1 MDLIRVAITEQ
12 DALARALGGL
22 ARDGA
27 VLVQGLVDVEFLRRL
42 HKRMD
47 ADTERLLEFCA
58 RIGGNP
64 GAPGH
69 LQQGAPTHPP
79 YLHRDVLAHPF
90 VWEMARELLGPE
102 ATLMYYCG
110 NTNCP
115 GSGAQEVHIDQPHA
129 NAAGQP
135 MSALSISIPVQDM
148 GPENGAIEL
157 WPGTHA
163 LPTEPKVAA
172 ADLEA
177 RRAVAPPIQPRARA
191 GDVLIR
197 NPCTWH
203 RGVSNPSEA
212 FRHMI
217 AVVIHRRPKGP
228 VDFDHSA
235 REFVE
240 AAGVPLNPRYGDRR
254 EEYLFGPLRW
264 VAEARSSGP
273 RESKPD
279 EGARPLVDV

>member
-1 MDLIRVAITEQ
+1 MELISVAMDEQ
-12 DALARALGGL
+12 DAHARALDGL

-27 VLVQGLVDVEFLRRL
+27 VLVRGLVDAEYLRMLRQ
-42 HKRMD
+42 RMD

-64 GAPGH
+64 GVPGH
-69 LQQGAPTHPP
+69 LQQGPPTHPP

-90 VWEMARELLGPE
+90 VWELAWELLGPE
-102 ATLMYYCG
+102 AALMYYCG

-129 NAAGQP
+129 HAAGQP

-157 WPGTHA
+157 WPGTHL

-172 ADLEA
+172 ADLAA
-177 RRAVAPPIQPRARA
+177 RRTVTPPIQPRAQA

-203 RGVSNPSEA
+203 RGVSNPSA
-212 FRHMI
+212 AVRHMI

-235 REFVE
+235 REFIE

-254 EEYLFGPLRW
+254 EEYLFGPLRF
-264 VAEARSSGP
+264 VAEARAGRP
-273 RESKPD
+273 RAPEPGQ
-279 EGARPLVDV
+279 GARPLIDV